1 MGNMVGQ
8 AHPNVAVQPGLEQ
21 VCGCRCSVEYC
32 QRLMGGVWW
41 AHNGAPTMEGWLLG
55 QYGYARVCVGG
66 MECGLVVAEVSWG
79 CAKSVVNLANFSH
92 AHANPTI
99 PQQIACLCEDL
110 SLQATQG
117 RAVCMDKLTQ
127 KRKFRW

>member
-1 MGNMVGQ
+1 MW
-8 AHPNVAVQPGLEQ
+8 GLHELAW
-21 VCGCRCSVEYC
+21 CAWCRLGEAKDSTPH
-32 QRLMGGVWW
+32 R
-41 AHNGAPTMEGWLLG
+41 HSNGAQNTLRD